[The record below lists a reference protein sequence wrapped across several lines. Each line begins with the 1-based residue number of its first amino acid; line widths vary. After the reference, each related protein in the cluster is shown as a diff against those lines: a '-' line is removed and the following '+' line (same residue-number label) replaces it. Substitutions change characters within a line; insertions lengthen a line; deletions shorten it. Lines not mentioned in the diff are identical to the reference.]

1 MEECNWEDWSVSD
14 TSGITIT
21 CSATY
26 FWKVNCTLLLKGV
39 TKASLRNKKFWKFR
53 FLGYFSESTTE
64 DYKRKYW
71 SARKR
76 FEITIPSWATYLE
89 VSAHISLKIA
99 RESFLEAKILR
110 KFWFLGY
117 FSKAKTEECDQ
128 NNWSDCDKFGMVISC
143 SAAYFMEVGARI
155 SWKVAMKVFLEV
167 K

>member
-1 MEECNWEDWSVSD
+1 M
-14 TSGITIT
+14 
-21 CSATY
+21 
-26 FWKVNCTLLLKGV
+26 NCTLLLKV
-39 TKASLRNKKFWKFR
+39 VIKASLRSEKFWKFR

-64 DYKRKYW
+64 DYKQKYW

-110 KFWFLGY
+110 KFWFLGT
-117 FSKAKTEECDQ
+117 FLKQKRRDERCDQ
-128 NNWSDCDKFGMVISC
+128 NNWSDCDKFGMVMSC
-143 SAAYFMEVGARI
+143 SAAYCMEVGARV